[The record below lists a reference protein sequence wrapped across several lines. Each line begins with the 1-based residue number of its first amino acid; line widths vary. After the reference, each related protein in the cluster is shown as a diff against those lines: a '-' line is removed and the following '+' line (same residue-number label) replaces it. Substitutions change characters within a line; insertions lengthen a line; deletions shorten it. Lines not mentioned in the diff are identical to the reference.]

1 MELDSKKIFKTLNPN
16 KVWIPVLFGIAIV
29 VYKFYTDDAINA
41 DTLKLIFTAKAVPF
55 ILAILLILA
64 RVIGYMYRIRA
75 ISSEEL
81 SWGSA
86 LYIIILWEFAS
97 AVTPSVVG
105 GTAVAVFILLKEGI
119 NMGKSLA
126 FVMLT
131 AILDNLFFVV
141 AAFLSLIIAPDH
153 MFPGNLVFIEGIE
166 EDNLFFGGLRP
177 VFYVSYF
184 LILLYTFIMFYALF
198 VRPRAFKWFL
208 LKVTSI
214 RYLRRW
220 RYSAY
225 EHGNE
230 IIWASAN
237 LRGKPTNYWI
247 HIALATIFIWSVR
260 YLQLNVLIQ
269 AYSENSLMDHLII
282 YARQVILWI
291 TMLVAPTPGGSGFAE
306 YFFESFFSEYLGSH
320 TLVIMVLWRILSYY
334 PFLLLGAIFLPRWI
348 KRVFFKKKD
357 KNEEETTNDGL
368 PPVKESKLTGQGNS

>member
-16 KVWIPVLFGIAIV
+16 KVWIPILFGIAIV
-29 VYKFYTDDAINA
+29 FYKIYTDDAITA
-41 DTLKLIFTAKAVPF
+41 DNLNLIFTAKAVPF

-64 RVIGYMYRIRA
+64 RFIGYMYRIRA

-81 SWGSA
+81 SWGSS

-141 AAFLSLIIAPDH
+141 AAFISLVVAPDQ
-153 MFPGNLVFIEGIE
+153 MFPVDFNPIDGIE
-166 EDNLFFGGLRP
+166 ESNLLFGGLRP

-184 LILLYTFIMFYALF
+184 LIVLYTFIMFYALF

-208 LKVTSI
+208 LKITSI
-214 RYLRRW
+214 RYLRKW
-220 RYSAY
+220 RYNAY

-230 IIWASAN
+230 IIWASSN
-237 LRGKPTNYWI
+237 IRGKNINYWI
-247 HIALATIFIWSVR
+247 NIALATVFIWSVR
-260 YLQLNVLIQ
+260 YLQLNVLIE
-269 AYSENSLMDHLII
+269 AYSENSLMDHVII
-282 YARQVILWI
+282 YSRQIILWI
-291 TMLVAPTPGGSGFAE
+291 TMLIAPTPGGSGFAE
-306 YFFESFFSEYLGSH
+306 YFFESFFIEYLEDH
-320 TLVIMVLWRILSYY
+320 TLITMVLWRILSYY
-334 PFLLLGAIFLPRWI
+334 PFLLLGAIFLPRWV

-357 KNEEETTNDGL
+357 KKTQKDNQTLVEENNVTN
-368 PPVKESKLTGQGNS
+368 T

>member
-16 KVWIPVLFGIAIV
+16 KVWIPILFGIAIV
-29 VYKFYTDDAINA
+29 FYQFYTDDAITA
-41 DTLKLIFTAKAVPF
+41 DTLNLIFNAKAIPF

-64 RVIGYMYRIRA
+64 RFLGYMYRIRA
-75 ISSEEL
+75 ISSEQL
-81 SWGSA
+81 SWGSS

-131 AILDNLFFVV
+131 AILDNLFFVI
-141 AAFLSLIIAPDH
+141 AAFLSLIIGPNQ
-153 MFPGNLVFIEGIE
+153 MFPGSLNVIDGIE
-166 EDNLFFGGLRP
+166 ENSLLFGGLRP

-184 LILLYTFIMFYALF
+184 LIVLYTFIMFYALF

-214 RYLRRW
+214 RYLRKW

-230 IIWASAN
+230 IIWASSN
-237 LRGKPTNYWI
+237 IRGKNVNYWVN
-247 HIALATIFIWSVR
+247 IALATVFIWSVR
-260 YLQLNVLIQ
+260 YLQLNLLIE
-269 AYSENSLMDHLII
+269 AYSDIPVMDHLII
-282 YARQVILWI
+282 YGRQIILWI

-306 YFFESFFSEYLGSH
+306 YFFESFFAEYLGDS
-320 TLVIMVLWRILSYY
+320 TLVITVLWRILSYY

-348 KRVFFKKKD
+348 RRVFFKKKD
-357 KNEEETTNDGL
+357 KKKDAEENSPT
-368 PPVKESKLTGQGNS
+368 VKESNLTGQDNA

>member
-29 VYKFYTDDAINA
+29 FYKFYTDDAINA
-41 DTLKLIFTAKAVPF
+41 DNLKLIFSAKAIPF
-55 ILAILLILA
+55 IFAILLILA
-64 RVIGYMYRIRA
+64 RFIGYMYRIRA

-81 SWGSA
+81 SWGSS

-131 AILDNLFFVV
+131 AIMDNLFFVV
-141 AAFLSLIIAPDH
+141 AAFISLVAAPH
-153 MFPGNLVFIEGIE
+153 AMFPSSLSPVDGIQENNL
-166 EDNLFFGGLRP
+166 LFGGLRP

-184 LILLYTFIMFYALF
+184 LIVLYTFIMFYALF

-214 RYLRRW
+214 RYLRKW

-237 LRGKPTNYWI
+237 IRGKNINYWI
-247 HIALATIFIWSVR
+247 NIALATVFIWSVR

-282 YARQVILWI
+282 YSRQIILWI
-291 TMLVAPTPGGSGFAE
+291 TMLIAPTPGGSGFAE
-306 YFFESFFSEYLGSH
+306 YFFESFFIEYLGEH
-320 TLVIMVLWRILSYY
+320 TLITMVLWRILSYY
-334 PFLLLGAIFLPRWI
+334 PFLLLGAIFLPRWV

-357 KNEEETTNDGL
+357 KKNVSEDIQVPAEEND
-368 PPVKESKLTGQGNS
+368 LTKP

>member
-16 KVWIPVLFGIAIV
+16 KVWIPILFGLAIV
-29 VYKFYTDDAINA
+29 FYQFYTDDSINA
-41 DTLKLIFTAKAVPF
+41 DTLNLIFTAKAIPF
-55 ILAILLILA
+55 IFAILLILA
-64 RVIGYMYRIRA
+64 RFLGYMYRIRA
-75 ISSEEL
+75 ISSDEL
-81 SWGSA
+81 SWGSS

-141 AAFLSLIIAPDH
+141 AALISLIVAPGE
-153 MFPGNLVFIEGIE
+153 MFPGNLNTMDGIE
-166 EDNLFFGGLRP
+166 ENNLMFGGLRP

-184 LILLYTFIMFYALF
+184 LIVLYTFIMFYALF

-214 RYLRRW
+214 RYLRKW

-230 IIWASAN
+230 IIWASSN
-237 LRGKPTNYWI
+237 IKGKNINYWI
-247 HIALATIFIWSVR
+247 HIALATVFIWSVR

-269 AYSENSLMDHLII
+269 AYSENSLIDHLII
-282 YARQVILWI
+282 YSRQVILWI

-306 YFFESFFSEYLGSH
+306 YFFESFFSEYLRDH

-357 KNEEETTNDGL
+357 EKKSPEDSL
-368 PPVKESKLTGQGNS
+368 SAVKESDLTGQDNS